1 MEGAKP
7 NLDLHTQ
14 ILRDA
19 FNTSPIGIAVE
30 NFDGQPLFA
39 NPALCSMLGFSEEE
53 LRNKHCVDFSP
64 PEDAERDW
72 ALFQQLRTGSIDHY
86 QIEKRYLRRDGSLVW
101 GGLSI
106 SVMRS
111 LPSPM
116 VIAMVEDITAKKT
129 AEVALSRASQK
140 LIQAQEQERSR
151 LARELH
157 DNINQRLAL
166 LAVRLEGLK
175 HDLPMSGDQLE
186 RHIGE
191 TSEQL
196 ADIGKEIQ
204 GLSHRLHSPKLELL
218 GLAAAVSAFCKE
230 FSNRQNVEIDFQ
242 SENIPRNV
250 PADASLCLYR
260 VLQEALQNAAKHS
273 GSRQF
278 QVSLEVEANEIE
290 LTVRD
295 SGLGFD
301 PNEAI
306 KGEGLGL
313 TSMKE
318 RMKLVDGEL
327 SIHSDVKRGTTV
339 QARVPLSSNQEHS
352 RSTESAE

>member
-1 MEGAKP
+1 MKGPAATLG
-7 NLDLHTQ
+7 LDTL
-14 ILRDA
+14 ILREA

-30 NFDGQPLFA
+30 NFDGQPLFV
-39 NPALCSMLGFSEEE
+39 NPALCSILDFSEEE
-53 LRNKHCVDFSP
+53 LRNKHCMDFSP

-86 QIEKRYLRRDGSLVW
+86 QLEKRYLRRDGSLVW
-101 GGLSI
+101 GNLSI
-106 SVMRS
+106 SLLRR

-116 VIAMVEDITAKKT
+116 VLAMMEDITAKKT
-129 AEVALSRASQK
+129 AEEELSRARQK

-175 HDLPMSGDQLE
+175 RDLPISGDQLE

-191 TSEQL
+191 ASEQL

-218 GLAAAVSAFCKE
+218 GLAAAVSVFCKE

-250 PADASLCLYR
+250 PADTSLCLYR

-278 QVSLEVEANEIE
+278 QVSLGSGAGGIE

-301 PNEAI
+301 PNKAI

-318 RMKLVDGEL
+318 RMKLVRGEL
-327 SIHSDVKRGTTV
+327 SIHSEVKGGTTV
-339 QARVPLSSNQEHS
+339 QARVPLGSDP
-352 RSTESAE
+352 RP